1 MGCALEG
8 TRHIAFVTGAAGMGK
23 ATLVGAFLFPTFG
36 VLTVH
41 SQRGKLWSARQYG
54 EEFLR
59 LARHQHEASI
69 RLEAHRL
76 LAGTLTSMGGLAHA
90 REHAEHGMALYD
102 LQRRHAHAFL
112 RLE

>member
-1 MGCALEG
+1 ML
-8 TRHIAFVTGAAGMGK
+8 R
-23 ATLVGAFLFPTFG
+23 G

-41 SQRGKLWSARQYG
+41 CQRGKLWSARQYG

-76 LAGTLTSMGGLAHA
+76 LAGPLMSMGELAHA
-90 REHAEHGMALYD
+90 REHVEHAMALDD
-102 LQRRHAHAFL
+102 LQRRHAHAFQW
-112 RLE
+112 LE